1 MVDSDLI
8 NMKKLQALIVTVTLF
23 CVLSNSSAQER
34 RLSSEQTTITPIK
47 TLWWIVA
54 EAVTKQNVGA
64 VQGAILQWRDVGT
77 FDAFSIGLL
86 PPTFMDLD
94 SSIALANQLHQLI
107 PQRLILG
114 AFPSG
119 TEGWE
124 TSFNQWFAQQLAPLG
139 IVYDSTKAMSR
150 EAWLEHLQALEAS
163 TWAYVLEQP
172 ARHPTA
178 AEVGASVSAFVQ
190 HAREQ
195 NKGVV
200 LWLSAM
206 MLRQP
211 IDIELVR
218 HLVATVGEQVEAIV
232 WMDVP
237 IVSQDPGRSL
247 EGILDTILT
256 LTPPQKAMI
265 QWTHNPNLITKDT
278 AGTLTYI
285 ATCQARGIN
294 RFVLLANPSLLQ
306 QEPWTTFY
314 HNLPRTTSVEGNDE
328 VPQGFMLYQNYPNP
342 FNPSTTIRF
351 SLPHRSHVT
360 LKVFDVLGREVAT
373 LVGGELNAGEHSVV
387 YDAKDLPS
395 GLYFYR
401 LSSSH
406 GTCVKSALLLK

>member
-1 MVDSDLI
+1 M
-8 NMKKLQALIVTVTLF
+8 
-23 CVLSNSSAQER
+23 
-34 RLSSEQTTITPIK
+34 
-47 TLWWIVA
+47 
-54 EAVTKQNVGA
+54 
-64 VQGAILQWRDVGT
+64 
-77 FDAFSIGLL
+77 
-86 PPTFMDLD
+86 D

-107 PQRLILG
+107 PRRLIVG

-124 TSFNQWFAQQLAPLG
+124 TSFNQQFAQQLAPLG

-150 EAWLEHLQALEAS
+150 EAWLESMQALEAS

-218 HLVATVGEQVEAIV
+218 HLVATVGEQVEGIV

-342 FNPSTTIRF
+342 FNPTTTIKF
-351 SLPHRSHVT
+351 SVGSASGRRGEPARVT
-360 LKVFDVLGREVAT
+360 LKVYDVLGREVVT
-373 LVGGELNAGEHSVV
+373 LVDKRKQPGVYAVTWDAGNV
-387 YDAKDLPS
+387 PS
-395 GLYFYR
+395 GVYFVR
-401 LSSSH
+401 LTAGSFSQ
-406 GTCVKSALLLK
+406 TREAVVMK